1 MAPSVRDENASLS
14 APVQGS
20 ACARLLANV
29 SRYAP
34 RSAHILAVIALVAC
48 ILVLPGCGASGSAA
62 GSADGSAAAEAAKY
76 QVIGN
81 PTLGYVDVPK
91 GWVEVDT
98 QEVSSGDGSAAES
111 LSQGVY
117 YADSE
122 GADATTM
129 VGMLSYGAFDHD
141 LDDKVANEFV
151 AQFEAAGYQ
160 DIAQAD
166 IPLGDDI
173 VSQCYTM
180 TASSGNPG
188 ALFLVKNGDNLIGII
203 VSATDSDALNT
214 YLALIQKSYRLQR

>member
-1 MAPSVRDENASLS
+1 MAFPARIENAGPS
-14 APVQGS
+14 AAMHAS
-20 ACARLLANV
+20 ARAFRRTSRIASLLA
-29 SRYAP
+29 A
-34 RSAHILAVIALVAC
+34 IAFAAC
-48 ILVLPGCGASGSAA
+48 LFVLPGCGASGSAA

-111 LSQGVY
+111 LSRGVY
-117 YADSE
+117 YADSD
-122 GADATTM
+122 GADATAM

-160 DIAQAD
+160 DIAQVD
-166 IPLGDDI
+166 IPLGDDV

-188 ALFLVKNGDNLIGII
+188 ALFLVKNGDNLIGVI

-214 YLALIQKSYRLQR
+214 YLALIQQSYRLQR